1 MEMLEVYEYDRRTAE
16 QNQELG
22 MWLFSS
28 IANEFCQIDVERF
41 LRMGTENPEKNK
53 AFRAILKTYGLDRLQ
68 WILAF
73 SIHANAEHFTENACK
88 WADSVIPE
96 NYPVQEAERWILHG
110 RFPQI
115 AAVAESVARQFRKL
129 RLLDSSACSEKIEN
143 QDLSGKLLIVNP
155 RMFRD
160 GSKSPEVQ
168 YFYATGT
175 ENKIG
180 DIEGYFLANGQ
191 KETFRKMDFLGI
203 ADRKQLPEWAERRL
217 AEIQSPKLKIRI
229 FQIDPDKDPN
239 CLLFSSYDETMQ
251 SGGINSSAY
260 RQIYGGT
267 VNCSGLESIFVLCNS
282 SQKPPGYYGHSLS
295 VSDIVEI
302 CDGENKGFYFCDRA
316 GFQPVGFDISQTD
329 HDKMLRVLIMECNK
343 EPYTAEIQDCLKA
356 KQSVVGG
363 LIEPVYF
370 DETDKT
376 LIYCDEE
383 FLLKD
388 YAPNR
393 FVGELTIQGTFMI
406 VGNGENEEGEG
417 IEISLTDAQ
426 IEKFTEQ
433 FHYPLIYMRNQEQV
447 QEEESEDLR
456 FFPT

>member
-1 MEMLEVYEYDRRTAE
+1 MLEVYEYDRQTAE
-16 QNQELG
+16 QNHEFN

-28 IANEFCQIDVERF
+28 IENEYCRIETEKF
-41 LRMGTENPEKNK
+41 LSMETENPEKDN
-53 AFRAILKTYGLDRLQ
+53 AFQKILGTYGLDRLQ

-96 NYPVQEAERWILHG
+96 NYPMHEAKDWILHSQF
-110 RFPQI
+110 RQI
-115 AAVAESVARQFRKL
+115 ATVAESIAWQFRKFC
-129 RLLDSSACSEKIEN
+129 LLDRSACSEKLRGDNFIGN
-143 QDLSGKLLIVNP
+143 LLILNP
-155 RMFRD
+155 KILSD
-160 GSKSPEVQ
+160 SCKSLTAQ

-175 ENKIG
+175 ENKTG

-191 KETFRKMDFLGI
+191 KSVFEQRNFLGI
-203 ADRKQLPEWAERRL
+203 ADRKQLPEWAEKRL
-217 AEIQSPKLKIRI
+217 TEIQSPKLKIRI

-239 CLLFSSYDETMQ
+239 RLLFSSYDETIQ

-267 VNCSGLESIFVLCNS
+267 VNCSGLESVFALCNQA
-282 SQKPPGYYGHSLS
+282 QKPPGYYGHSLS

-316 GFQPVGFDISQTD
+316 GFQPVDFDISQTD
-329 HDKMLRVLIMECNK
+329 HDKMLRVLILECNK

-370 DETDKT
+370 DKTDKT